1 MPLRDLI
8 SRNFTLSWTYP
19 LQGIAHFA
27 RNRSLW
33 PLLKA
38 RLIPLAV
45 LSLCTTLLLFL
56 LTYLPQVAF
65 LAVFHRAGSAW
76 LNGTFLVLSEAN
88 LIVVIFFEAF
98 LVDKTQVDIVDAVLI
113 QRGHRALVERTRP
126 VDVDEPDCVKCLGPR
141 DKGAEYAP
149 FSLRQIVEFVLLLP
163 LNLVPYVG
171 VPLFLLGTG
180 YRAGPLQQWRYYKLK
195 GFDKKQRKAYI
206 KEKSHKWQ
214 MMWFGSVALLLQ
226 LIPVASLIFLLTTAV
241 GTALWAAD
249 LEEAA
254 ARTRGRTSAVDGEPD
269 GQPPPFADEA

>member
-1 MPLRDLI
+1 MALRNRL
-8 SRNFTLSWTYP
+8 SQHFTMSWTYP
-19 LQGIAHFA
+19 LRGIVHFA

-45 LSLCTTLLLFL
+45 LSLGITLLLFL
-56 LTYLPQVAF
+56 ITYLPQVAF
-65 LAVFHRAGSAW
+65 LAVFHRKGSAW

-98 LVDKTQVDIVDAVLI
+98 LVDKTQVDVVDAVLVH
-113 QRGHRALVERTRP
+113 RGHAALVRNVRP
-126 VDVDEPDCVKCLGPR
+126 VDEDEPDCLRCLGPR

-149 FSLRQIVEFVLLLP
+149 FSLRQIIEFVLLLP

-195 GFDKKQRKAYI
+195 GFDKKQRRAYI
-206 KEKSHKWQ
+206 NEKSHKWQ

-226 LIPVASLIFLLTTAV
+226 LIPVASLLFLITTAA
-241 GTALWAAD
+241 GTGLWAAD
-249 LEEAA
+249 LEDRA
-254 ARTRGRTSAVDGEPD
+254 ARASAADDPGVQSDPYVDEP
-269 GQPPPFADEA
+269 